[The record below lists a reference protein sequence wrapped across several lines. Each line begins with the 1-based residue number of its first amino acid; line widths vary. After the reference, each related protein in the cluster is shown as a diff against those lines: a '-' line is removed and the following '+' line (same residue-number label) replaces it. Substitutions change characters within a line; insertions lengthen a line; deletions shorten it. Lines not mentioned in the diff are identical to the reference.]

1 MKRHRLTIII
11 FGFLFIISTSMIM
24 AQEGRGQGRISG
36 TVKDEEGNPIEGAEI
51 LLESLEYDFSL
62 KTASDKKGKWAIA
75 GFGPSIFRIV
85 ASKKGYL
92 PTEMQM
98 RLSHFR
104 ERNPPIDFVL
114 KSIESSG
121 IQVMEDVEVSKE
133 LFREATNLFNEGR
146 VSTSLQLFQDFLE
159 TNPTLF
165 QVRLNIGDCYREMGE
180 HEKALAEY
188 QAVLD
193 KLKEENVDLRG
204 NKYAAQALAHMGET
218 YLKIDDVEKGQS
230 CLTQA
235 IEIFP
240 GDHALAFNVAEIY
253 FKGGKIDQA
262 IEYYSLAV
270 EAKPDWPLAHLKI
283 GYAYLNK
290 GEYDLAVASF
300 KKFLELAPEDN
311 EAESIRNLIPQLE
324 KLKKD

>member
-1 MKRHRLTIII
+1 MKEQRLAIII
-11 FGFLFIISTSMIM
+11 LGFLLIFSTSMAL
-24 AQEGRGQGRISG
+24 AQEGRGQGRVFG

-51 LLESLEYDFSL
+51 VCESLEYDFSL

-75 GFGPSIFRIV
+75 GFGPSVFRIA
-85 ASKKGYL
+85 ASKKGYI
-92 PTEMQM
+92 PSEMQM

-104 ERNPPIDFVL
+104 EKNPPIDFVL

-121 IQVMEDVEVSKE
+121 MQVMEDVEVSKE
-133 LFREATNLFNEGR
+133 LFREAADLFDEGR
-146 VSTSLQLFQDFLE
+146 YSTSLQLFQEFLE

-180 HEKALAEY
+180 HENALTEY
-188 QAVLD
+188 QVVLD
-193 KLKEENVDLRG
+193 KLKEENSDLKG

-218 YLKIDDVEKGQS
+218 YLKIDDVEKGQFY
-230 CLTQA
+230 LTQA

-240 GDHALAFNVAEIY
+240 NDHALAFNVAEIY

-262 IEYYSLAV
+262 IEYYTLAIQI
-270 EAKPDWPLAHLKI
+270 KSDWPLAHLKI

-290 GEYDLAVASF
+290 GEYDLAISSF
-300 KKFLELAPEDN
+300 KKFLELAPEDR
-311 EAESIRNLIPQLE
+311 ESESIRNLIPQLE